1 MESKASDLH
10 PHQAEQ
16 PARARSPAKDDQ
28 NSAKAEESGVARR
41 VCSAGRR
48 TAMLAV
54 IEEGRKGASAV
65 PPAVPPASEA
75 GRAAPRRET
84 LLAVAGAG
92 AGGWRRRG
100 RLDGLIAGTQSR
112 SGKGKK
118 EETVSESVSG
128 RESERASERTMDV
141 RRKGRGERETLKRN
155 LVFVRQMALGM
166 RRGAARG
173 GVGGNGAVNAGVRP
187 QNHNREGPFLRSFCG
202 QIGGRRQRQNG
213 KDCECGTRRH
223 CAAADGR
230 AGGPTFTRFSYTR
243 GKGRESKSKP
253 LPPTLFLEYDGGG
266 IRSVGRSAD
275 RLA

>member
-128 RESERASERTMDV
+128 RESERAGEQWMYGEKGEGRERPSKETWSSLDKWPSACDAARRRGRKWSCQCRSEATKPQQKGAISSFVLRSD
-141 RRKGRGERETLKRN
+141 RRKTTTTEWKGLR
-155 LVFVRQMALGM
+155 M
-166 RRGAARG
+166 RYAPPLRRRRRPRWWS
-173 GVGGNGAVNAGVRP
+173 NFHAV
-187 QNHNREGPFLRSFCG
+187 
-202 QIGGRRQRQNG
+202 
-213 KDCECGTRRH
+213 
-223 CAAADGR
+223 
-230 AGGPTFTRFSYTR
+230 
-243 GKGRESKSKP
+243 
-253 LPPTLFLEYDGGG
+253 
-266 IRSVGRSAD
+266 
-275 RLA
+275 

>member
-92 AGGWRRRG
+92 GGSGWRAA
-100 RLDGLIAGTQSR
+100 D
-112 SGKGKK
+112 
-118 EETVSESVSG
+118 
-128 RESERASERTMDV
+128 
-141 RRKGRGERETLKRN
+141 
-155 LVFVRQMALGM
+155 RQI
-166 RRGAARG
+166 
-173 GVGGNGAVNAGVRP
+173 RP
-187 QNHNREGPFLRSFCG
+187 QLY
-202 QIGGRRQRQNG
+202 
-213 KDCECGTRRH
+213 GTGNFEQF
-223 CAAADGR
+223 AD
-230 AGGPTFTRFSYTR
+230 
-243 GKGRESKSKP
+243 P
-253 LPPTLFLEYDGGG
+253 LG
-266 IRSVGRSAD
+266 
-275 RLA
+275 